1 MTAWRGAAVRR
12 MVPTLAL
19 LACLL
24 VVSALWIDGAHDAYF
39 ALLRLLGV
47 PAFRF
52 PFLDTDA
59 ILAVLE
65 CHRRGIDV
73 YVVNPCDVLGRMHV
87 YTPLWFR
94 FEALPIDTSW
104 TPVVGGAL
112 TLVFAISLLLLP
124 PARDWRAAGL
134 MCAAALS
141 PAVAFAIE
149 RGNADLLMFVLAA
162 LAGWLAVRRLPT
174 RLLAFPVVV
183 LATMLKAYPATLL
196 ILALRERL
204 ALCLAIAAASL
215 AALLAYAA
223 IDAAGLREMLAL
235 VPVGTPFIYAFGAA
249 DLAVGL
255 RTIFGLPP
263 VALAIVQAVPLVAI
277 VIFAASRLHLLRSAV
292 GALSPAEAVYLMIGA
307 VLILGCFVTGQSGEY
322 RAVHLLFVLPAL
334 TALAGLPGPARR
346 IATFTTWIILLQ
358 LWGDV
363 ASARLVELTAIAR
376 GDAAIA
382 SATLVLW
389 LTRASSP
396 GGGRSRCCWPCCWRS
411 CWNCRASSCCGVGD
425 KLSAARLPG
434 RTLSNKGPWTPARRR
449 RTVAQC
455 IRSSTQPTDRQAVRG
470 RLRAPGW
477 SRGLACSLRSSWE

>member
-1 MTAWRGAAVRR
+1 MTAGRGATVR
-12 MVPTLAL
+12 MMAPTLAL
-19 LACLL
+19 LAGLL
-24 VVSALWIDGAHDAYF
+24 VVAGLWGGGAHEAYF

-65 CHRRGIDV
+65 CHWRGIDV

-87 YTPLWFR
+87 YTPLWFP
-94 FEALPIDTSW
+94 FDALPIDTSW
-104 TPVVGGAL
+104 TPVVGCAL
-112 TLVFAISLLLLP
+112 ALVFAISLLPLP
-124 PARDWRAAGL
+124 PARDWRATGL

-162 LAGWLAVRRLPT
+162 LAGRLAVRRLPT
-174 RLLAFPVVV
+174 RLLAFPIVV
-183 LATMLKAYPATLL
+183 LATMLKVYPVTLL
-196 ILALRERL
+196 VLALRERL
-204 ALCLAIAAASL
+204 AICLAITAISL

-263 VALAIVQAVPLVAI
+263 VALAIVHAVPLVAI
-277 VIFAASRLHLLRSAV
+277 VIFVASRLHLLHSTV
-292 GALSPAEAVYLMIGA
+292 DALSPAEAVYLLVGA

-322 RAVHLLFVLPAL
+322 RAVHLLFVLPAV

-346 IATFTTWIILLQ
+346 VATFTTRIILLQ

-363 ASARLVELTAIAR
+363 ASARLVELTTTAR

-382 SATLVLW
+382 CATLMLW
-389 LTRASSP
+389 LTRELAWWWTITMLLALLLAIVRDLPSF
-396 GGGRSRCCWPCCWRS
+396 
-411 CWNCRASSCCGVGD
+411 
-425 KLSAARLPG
+425 AAL
-434 RTLSNKGPWTPARRR
+434 
-449 RTVAQC
+449 
-455 IRSSTQPTDRQAVRG
+455 RG
-470 RLRAPGW
+470 RR
-477 SRGLACSLRSSWE
+477 

>member
-1 MTAWRGAAVRR
+1 MTGGRGAAVRR

-19 LACLL
+19 LAGLL
-24 VVSALWIDGAHDAYF
+24 VVAALWVGGAHDAYF

-94 FEALPIDTSW
+94 FGARPIDTSW
-104 TPVVGGAL
+104 TPVVGCAL
-112 TLVFAISLLLLP
+112 ALVFAISLLLLP
-124 PARDWRAAGL
+124 PVRDWRAAGV

-183 LATMLKAYPATLL
+183 LATMLKVYPATLL

-204 ALCLAIAAASL
+204 ALCLAIAAVSL

-223 IDAAGLREMLAL
+223 IDAAGLRKMLEL
-235 VPVGTPFIYAFGAA
+235 VPSGDPFIYTFGIRN
-249 DLAVGL
+249 LLGTLGAVFRWSPL
-255 RTIFGLPP
+255 
-263 VALAIVQAVPLVAI
+263 ALAAVQSALLACV
-277 VIFAASRLHLLRSAV
+277 VIFAVTRLRVLRPAM
-292 GALSPAEAVYLMIGA
+292 GALTAAEATCLMAGA
-307 VLILGCFVTGQSGEY
+307 VLILGCFITGQSGEY

-334 TALAGLPGPARR
+334 AALAGAPGPARR
-346 IATFTTWIILLQ
+346 LASCATVVILLQ
-358 LWGDV
+358 LWGDL
-363 ASARLVELTAIAR
+363 ASAPLVRLAEGAAGGPPAPSAALLIWFARELAWWWMVAVLL
-376 GDAAIA
+376 ALLLA
-382 SATLVLW
+382 LVLE
-389 LTRASSP
+389 
-396 GGGRSRCCWPCCWRS
+396 
-411 CWNCRASSCCGVGD
+411 
-425 KLSAARLPG
+425 LPSV
-434 RTLSNKGPWTPARRR
+434 TALRRR
-449 RTVAQC
+449 R
-455 IRSSTQPTDRQAVRG
+455 
-470 RLRAPGW
+470 
-477 SRGLACSLRSSWE
+477 